1 MLRIIPK
8 QSSFHT
14 LLYNKIPQNHI
25 LRIVDETVDF
35 SFINELLQDT
45 YCKRFGRPGKEP
57 ILMCKL
63 LFLKHM
69 YNLSD
74 KRLIEEASLNL
85 AHLYFLH
92 LNPED
97 ELPNDSLLSKFR
109 RHRIDET
116 TLDEIITEI
125 VRQCV
130 EKNIIDSGS
139 VSIDSTHI
147 VANTFN
153 NTAERLMKKI
163 ARKVIKTHQKDDKDF
178 TSAYEE
184 PDYEAIKDHHEA
196 KRVMVAYVNDVIKE
210 VESAAGDEISDK
222 TTEAIEQG
230 QEIMADPKF
239 LAHKGARSLI
249 DTDARVGHKTKF
261 DRFFGYKTEFIMT
274 SKEHIITAVCT
285 ESGSYTDGSNTKELL
300 DKTLEGNIVL
310 SEFYAD
316 KAYFRKPILEEIKVN
331 GGKPF
336 IPIHHGMYR
345 MDETKYSYNK
355 DSDEWSCHRGN
366 TSEKRKH
373 FKTTEKGKQR
383 EGYKYY
389 FPKSQCEHCPD
400 RESCV
405 TGNAKR
411 KILNVGSYTA
421 QFYELSQEQKDPE
434 WLEKYKNRSSIE
446 CKNSELKRFHG
457 LYRAQGYSL
466 ESVSI
471 QSKLTIIA
479 VNLKTIARIMI
490 KKNSDLTTIVIHII
504 LITQKN
510 NVERYNYMK
519 MRKLA

>member
-1 MLRIIPK
+1 MLRITPK

-14 LLYNKIPQNHI
+14 PLYNKIPQNHI
-25 LRIVDETVDF
+25 LKIVDETVDF

-130 EKNIIDSGS
+130 EKGIIDSGS

-147 VANTFN
+147 LANTFN

-163 ARKVIKTHQKDDKDF
+163 ARKVIKTYQKEDEEF

-184 PDYEAIKDHHEA
+184 PDYEAIEDHHEA
-196 KRVMVAYVNDVIKE
+196 KRVMVEYVNDVITE
-210 VESAAGDEISDK
+210 VESAAGDEMSDK
-222 TTEAIEQG
+222 TAEAIEQG

-274 SKEHIITAVCT
+274 TNEHIITAACT
-285 ESGSYTDGSNTKELL
+285 ENGAYTDGSNTKELL
-300 DKTLEGNIVL
+300 DKTLAGNIVL
-310 SEFYAD
+310 SEFYGD
-316 KAYFRKPILEEIKVN
+316 KAYFRKAILEGIKAN
-331 GGKPF
+331 GGKPY
-336 IPIHHGMYR
+336 IPVHQGMYR

-366 TSEKRKH
+366 TSEKKKH
-373 FKTTEKGKQR
+373 FKTTDKGKPR

-411 KILNVGSYTA
+411 KILNIGSYTT
-421 QFYELSQEQKDPE
+421 QFYELSQEQKNPE
-434 WLEKYKNRSSIE
+434 WLKKYNNRSSIE

-457 LYRAQGYSL
+457 LSRAKGYSL
-466 ESVSI
+466 ESVSK

-479 VNLKTIARIMI
+479 VNLKTIARIKINKNSFLI
-490 KKNSDLTTIVIHII
+490 KKVSCIV
-504 LITQKN
+504 LIKQKSGN
-510 NVERYNYMK
+510 ASYNHMK
-519 MRKLA
+519 IRKSA